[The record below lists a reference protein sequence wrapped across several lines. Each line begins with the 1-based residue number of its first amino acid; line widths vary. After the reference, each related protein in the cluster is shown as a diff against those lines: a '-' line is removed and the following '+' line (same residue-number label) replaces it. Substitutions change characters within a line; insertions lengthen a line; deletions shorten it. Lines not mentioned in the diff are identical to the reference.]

1 MDLRD
6 NARRLTEIL
15 RKQEEVK
22 ESLRVRLKGHIKRHK
37 IKQKDL
43 ADAAMLSQGRIS
55 QILKGTFDPSL
66 ERLIVLSELAGLSVK
81 VVNSD

>member
-6 NARRLTEIL
+6 NARRLAGIL
-15 RKQEEVK
+15 KQQEEVK

-43 ADAAMLSQGRIS
+43 ADAAMLSQGRVS
-55 QILKGTFDPSL
+55 QILKGTFNPSL
-66 ERLIVLSELAGLSVK
+66 ESLIVLSEVAGLSVK

>member
-6 NARRLTEIL
+6 NARRLTGIL
-15 RKQEEVK
+15 KQQEEVK

-43 ADAAMLSQGRIS
+43 ADAAMLSQGRVS
-55 QILKGTFDPSL
+55 QILKGTFNPSL
-66 ERLIVLSELAGLSVK
+66 ESLIILSEIAGLSVK

>member
-1 MDLRD
+1 MDLGV
-6 NARRLTEIL
+6 NAGRLLEIE
-15 RKQEEVK
+15 RKQEEAK
-22 ESLRVRLKGHIKRHK
+22 ESLRVRLKKHIKRHK

-55 QILKGTFDPSL
+55 QILKGTFNPSL
-66 ERLIVLSELAGLSVK
+66 ESLIILSELAGLSVK